1 MDILIQLDDFSRSV
15 MEGVLKSEKEHFIL
29 KNIHEQAQDHMLLL
43 SGPQFC
49 GSQEFWFGKTCEEE
63 KSTVGRWP
71 DYPK

>member
-1 MDILIQLDDFSRSV
+1 MGTDGICSSVFSFQR
-15 MEGVLKSEKEHFIL
+15 VLKSEKEHFIL
-29 KNIHEQAQDHMLLL
+29 KENIHEQAQDHMLLL